1 MKREGRTLY
10 KAYID
15 GVVEKCNNF
24 FTITSENIDVKKNNT
39 IYRLKCY
46 ENRKTEK
53 DKILAALNSQLNEIK
68 NVQVELNKF
77 SD

>member
-1 MKREGRTLY
+1 MVLLKNATT
-10 KAYID
+10 
-15 GVVEKCNNF
+15 F

-39 IYRLKCY
+39 IHRLKCY